1 MGSSRKSSPKRDPVK
16 ASSKKKK
23 KKKKTTKK
31 TTTKAKTASRAQV
44 KPRKKK
50 VQQRKSSIRPHAEE
64 EDSTMLPLRRWL
76 TKLVPTSK
84 KFKIGAAIVLGVLV
98 LLPLVF
104 AANKFGGSLVEVG
117 AFYFFVL

>member
-16 ASSKKKK
+16 ASSKKK

-50 VQQRKSSIRPHAEE
+50 VQRTSSIRPHAEE

-104 AANKFGGSLVEVG
+104 AAHKFGGSLVEVG
-117 AFYFFVL
+117 ESYFFVL

>member
-16 ASSKKKK
+16 ASSKKK

-50 VQQRKSSIRPHAEE
+50 VQRKSSIRPHAEE

-104 AANKFGGSLVEVG
+104 AAHKFGGSLVEVG
-117 AFYFFVL
+117 ESYFFVL